1 MVRYDNYISGLAI
14 NQSICF
20 GKPLVVSPPDLL
32 VSATM
37 RIMVKAVKIGARW
50 SISSAFAIMRGK
62 NRSHWMW
69 YIFPQIA
76 GLGLSE
82 LSRHFALK
90 DITEAETYLRHPILG
105 ERLIRICGELLK
117 LESNDA
123 SAIFGYPD
131 DVKLRSSMTLFA
143 IVSENN
149 SIFDLIAEILRR

>member
-1 MVRYDNYISGLAI
+1 MGDLTDRMDVNGLDR
-14 NQSICF
+14 F
-20 GKPLVVSPPDLL
+20 L
-32 VSATM
+32 
-37 RIMVKAVKIGARW
+37 KAQEEDYTVAL
-50 SISSAFAIMRGK
+50 AEIMRGRK
-62 NRSHWMW
+62 RSHWMW

-82 LSRHFALK
+82 LSRHFAVK
-90 DITEAETYLRHPILG
+90 DITEAEAYLQHPILG

-123 SAIFGYPD
+123 TAIFGYPD

-149 SIFDLIAEILRR
+149 SIFDLILLKFFGGKRDIKTIRLVGGL